1 MPMSCLWGIYP
12 GDSEASLDGGR
23 KVTYVVGSLARF
35 VLVAGAAV
43 VVAFA
48 GGGEAQASTCGHS
61 WAKPGKYK
69 ISGSFRGKN
78 DSTNAFLSKD
88 CRITLQVPGVFT
100 GGKVT
105 KRGDCLEFAFKVEG
119 EKGAFKARWCED
131 YGLVPW
137 RGETISGG
145 GDPAVPCRR
154 RQENQLL
161 TQSNFCP
168 ANQLSKRVCPRRC
181 SSMGRSRWIG

>member
-1 MPMSCLWGIYP
+1 M
-12 GDSEASLDGGR
+12 
-23 KVTYVVGSLARF
+23 TYVVGWLGRA
-35 VLVAGAAV
+35 VLVAVAAGV
-43 VVAFA
+43 SAFA
-48 GGGEAQASTCGHS
+48 GGSEAQASTCGHS

-78 DSTNAFLSKD
+78 ESTNAFLSKD

-137 RGETISGG
+137 RGETIRAAVTPQFNVG
-145 GDPAVPCRR
+145 GDKK
-154 RQENQLL
+154 
-161 TQSNFCP
+161 TNF
-168 ANQLSKRVCPRRC
+168 
-181 SSMGRSRWIG
+181 

>member
-1 MPMSCLWGIYP
+1 M
-12 GDSEASLDGGR
+12 
-23 KVTYVVGSLARF
+23 TYVIRSAARATLA
-35 VLVAGAAV
+35 AGAV
-43 VVAFA
+43 FVVAFA

-78 DSTNAFLSKD
+78 ESTNAFLSKD

-105 KRGDCLEFAFKVEG
+105 RRGDCLEFAFKVEG
-119 EKGAFKARWCED
+119 EKGAFKAQWCED

-137 RGETISGG
+137 RGETIRA
-145 GDPAVPCRR
+145 AVTP
-154 RQENQLL
+154 QFHVGVEKK
-161 TQSNFCP
+161 TNF
-168 ANQLSKRVCPRRC
+168 
-181 SSMGRSRWIG
+181 